1 MRDLVMIFL
10 GHDLD
15 FKPIAMPR
23 RQKIKVKETGSFP
36 KPPAPRKGKK
46 VCSNF

>member
-1 MRDLVMIFL
+1 MTFS

-23 RQKIKVKETGSFP
+23 RQKIKVKEAGSLP

-46 VCSNF
+46 VCNSF